1 MGAFKMNSCNCDSL
15 TVPFMIFTVRKTC
28 PYKTVKKYFEISCL
42 VELSGNFLAKGFV
55 FS

>member
-1 MGAFKMNSCNCDSL
+1 MTAFKINSGNCDFL
-15 TVPFMIFTVRKTC
+15 TLRFMIFTVRKTC

-42 VELSGNFLAKGFV
+42 VELSGNFLVKRFV